1 LLEEERG
8 VSIPV
13 PKTERLNWGIVREHI
28 RRFGMRN
35 SNCMAIAPTA
45 TTANIV
51 GCIPTIEPI
60 YKNIFVKANQAG
72 DFTVVNKYLIED
84 LKARNLWND
93 DMLSLLKYHDGS
105 IQNIPT
111 IPAELKRKYKEVF
124 EVEPKWL
131 IKAAAYRGRW
141 IDQSQ
146 SLNIFFRSTSGKA
159 LSDVYFH
166 AWEMGLK
173 TTYYLRTLGVSQ
185 VEKSTVSTSYGATHL
200 RDKQTEVV
208 SEEKI
213 AVMETPVVVEASL
226 AGGQAPVAV
235 GASAQAEH
243 VHQYTIHTAEGAIC
257 ESCEG

>member
-1 LLEEERG
+1 
-8 VSIPV
+8 
-13 PKTERLNWGIVREHI
+13 
-28 RRFGMRN
+28 MRN

-60 YKNIFVKANQAG
+60 YKNIYVKSNQAG

-84 LKARNLWND
+84 LKTRNLWND

-124 EVEPKWL
+124 EVGPQWL
-131 IKAAAYRGRW
+131 IKGAAYRGRW

-159 LSDVYFH
+159 LSDVYFL

-200 RDKQTEVV
+200 REKQV
-208 SEEKI
+208 SEN
-213 AVMETPVVVEASL
+213 VPVTETVKVEAS
-226 AGGQAPVAV
+226 VAV
-235 GASAQAEH
+235 PANAQIEH
-243 VHQYTIHTAEGAIC
+243 VHQYTMHTSEGAIC